1 MKEEW
6 NQAEGFSMRLYRLT
20 NRNYKISGKEMYG
33 ANCVCALMTV
43 IQIGKN
49 FINIFHH
56 LCDKTVGRTL
66 IQIYETL
73 VRSALTCGS
82 EQEL

>member
-20 NRNYKISGKEMYG
+20 NRKYKISSNEIYG

-49 FINIFHH
+49 FIKIVYH
-56 LCDKTVGRTL
+56 LCDITVGRTL
-66 IQIYETL
+66 IQINETL